1 MEIGAAVR
9 KRRKDLGLT
18 LQQVVDR
25 MDMEFDT
32 GNLSRAERGQQEF
45 SRRSLESVAK
55 ALETTVSDLYAGGS
69 VGETPLPSGLNET
82 TMMQIPVK
90 RPVPEAIRDLQ
101 RLPTESIR
109 DLVDQLTRELP
120 PDDQL
125 ELAAEILQRARG
137 SRRE

>member
-9 KRRKDLGLT
+9 KRRKDLGFT

-45 SRRSLESVAK
+45 TRKSLESVAK
-55 ALETTVSDLYAGGS
+55 ALETTVADLYGVKAS
-69 VGETPLPSGLNET
+69 QPLAPSPG
-82 TMMQIPVK
+82 
-90 RPVPEAIRDLQ
+90 PEIVMESPAIDELRKNWS
-101 RLPTESIR
+101 TESIR
-109 DLVDQLTRELP
+109 DLVDQLTKELS

-125 ELAAEILQRARG
+125 ELAAQILQNARG